1 VKLENVTFVPVSE
14 VERIHEEA
22 LAQGGAPGLLD
33 GNLLI
38 SAVEMPAMTFD
49 AKPLYGSL
57 AEMAAAYAWG
67 IARNHAF
74 LDGNKRTALVT
85 ALTFL
90 RLNGCAIRVG
100 LAWVEIMVRVA
111 SDPDYSRVE
120 LVEALSSGDGD
131 RRSRNLTPRY
141 GEDRVRIPL
150 T

>member
-1 VKLENVTFVPVSE
+1 
-14 VERIHEEA
+14 
-22 LAQGGAPGLLD
+22 
-33 GNLLI
+33 
-38 SAVEMPAMTFD
+38 
-49 AKPLYGSL
+49 
-57 AEMAAAYAWG
+57 MAAAYAWG
-67 IARNHAF
+67 VARNHAF

-120 LVEALSSGDGD
+120 LVEAF
-131 RRSRNLTPRY
+131 RREMGTDVP
-141 GEDRVRIPL
+141 V